1 MAILNDGDILH
12 AEAFN
17 NKADKADLN
26 NKQDKITIDSTL
38 TLRDLTASNELETN
52 KLIVNKIIPS
62 TAQ

>member
-38 TLRDLTASNELETN
+38 TLRDLRAGNELETN

>member
-17 NKADKADLN
+17 NKADKADLD
-26 NKQDKITIDSTL
+26 NKQDKITTNSSL
-38 TLRDLTASNELETN
+38 TLKNLTANNELETN

>member
-17 NKADKADLN
+17 NKADKADLS

-38 TLRDLTASNELETN
+38 TLRDLRAGNELETN